1 MSRHHA
7 QARCGAR
14 DVRVVAGY
22 DRPLHE
28 VFLQVLTA
36 HDGDHD
42 AEEDV
47 LYASVHEPWRDWTD
61 VATVTGQLA
70 RLGIVVPDSLLKA
83 VRLDQKT
90 RPATAWSS
98 TTPADRRPSWPAE
111 SPTATARWHP

>member
-14 DVRVVAGY
+14 DVLVVAGY

-36 HDGDHD
+36 HRSDPG

-47 LYASVHEPWRDWTD
+47 LYTSVHEPWRDWTD

-70 RLGIVVPDSLLKA
+70 RLGVLDSLLKA
-83 VRLDQKT
+83 VRQDQRSEVGNRVVEHHT
-90 RPATAWSS
+90 DRPPT
-98 TTPADRRPSWPAE
+98 ADRRPSWPAE
-111 SPTATARWHP
+111 SPTATG

>member
-7 QARCGAR
+7 QARCGTR
-14 DVRVVAGY
+14 DVHVVAGY
-22 DRPLHE
+22 DRPLRE
-28 VFLQVLTA
+28 VFLQVQTA
-36 HDGDHD
+36 HHGDPG

-83 VRLDQKT
+83 VHLDQRNEACNRVVEHPT
-90 RPATAWSS
+90 DRP
-98 TTPADRRPSWPAE
+98 
-111 SPTATARWHP
+111 PTVRAG

>member
-7 QARCGAR
+7 HARCGAR
-14 DVRVVAGY
+14 NVLVVAGY

-36 HDGDHD
+36 HDGDPGAD
-42 AEEDV
+42 EDV

-83 VRLDQKT
+83 VQLDQRNEAGNRVVEHHT
-90 RPATAWSS
+90 DRP
-98 TTPADRRPSWPAE
+98 
-111 SPTATARWHP
+111 PTVLAG